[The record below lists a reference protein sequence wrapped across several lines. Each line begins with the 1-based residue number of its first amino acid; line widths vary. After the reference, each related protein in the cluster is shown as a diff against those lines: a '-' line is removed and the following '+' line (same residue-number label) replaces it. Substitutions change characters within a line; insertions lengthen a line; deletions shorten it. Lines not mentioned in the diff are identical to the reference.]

1 VELDEVDVYSPDS
14 FVESVPHEMFTTL
27 RREAPVYAHPR
38 PDGTHFWCITRHDDL
53 ITVNRDNA
61 TYSSNRYAT
70 NIDAPPADSL
80 EQVRLM
86 MLNMDPPD
94 HTKLRKLVNKGFTP
108 RRIRELTAHLEQEAS
123 EIVARAREKGEV
135 DFVTEVAADLP
146 LIAIAEFLGIPVAER
161 SMIFDRTNAL
171 IGFDDPEYRAEAMD
185 PANASMEMFMF
196 AQDIAT
202 RKRADLGDD
211 IVSDLLTAEVDGE
224 MLSDLEFNLFFML
237 LCVAGSETTRNAV
250 SHGMHALLTHPD
262 QLRLLVDDP
271 GLLDGA
277 IDEILRW
284 ATPVM
289 NFRRTTTRP
298 VTIRGVDIPEDEAVV
313 FWHISA
319 NRDEAVFDD
328 PFRFD
333 ITRVPDA
340 HASSQIAFGGGGPH
354 FCLGANLARAE
365 MKVLFEAL
373 LPLLPGAQL
382 VEEPRR
388 LRSNFIN
395 GLKEMKVRFS

>member
-1 VELDEVDVYSPDS
+1 
-14 FVESVPHEMFTTL
+14 
-27 RREAPVYAHPR
+27 
-38 PDGTHFWCITRHDDL
+38 
-53 ITVNRDNA
+53 
-61 TYSSNRYAT
+61 
-70 NIDAPPADSL
+70 
-80 EQVRLM
+80 M

-108 RRIRELTAHLEQEAS
+108 RRIRELTDHLEQEAG
-123 EIVARAREKGEV
+123 EIVSRAVQKGEV

-146 LIAIAEFLGIPVAER
+146 LIAIAEFLGIPVEER

-171 IGFDDPEYRAEAMD
+171 IGFDDPEYRDGAMD

-224 MLSDLEFNLFFML
+224 TLSDLEFNLFFML

-262 QLRLLVDDP
+262 QLQLLVDDP

-289 NFRRTTTRP
+289 NFRRTTTKP
-298 VTIRGVDIPEDEAVV
+298 VVLRGVDIPEDEAVV

-340 HASSQIAFGGGGPH
+340 HSSSQIAFGGGGPH

-373 LPLLPGAQL
+373 LPLLPGAEL